1 VAKLFEP
8 SEING
13 MKLSNRFVRSATWE
27 GMAAGDGGCTPG
39 LIDLM
44 ANLAKGGVG
53 LIISSH
59 AYVQKEGQAGPG
71 QLGIYKDELIPGLR
85 DMTAA
90 VHDNGAKI
98 VIQLAHGGFFAQP
111 KLTGQT
117 PMAPSNVEGM
127 AKSPRKEMTKADIQR
142 VVTAFAAG
150 ADRARTAGFDG
161 VQIHSAHGYLL
172 NEFLSPLFNHRN
184 DEYGGNIKNRAR
196 ALIEVAQ
203 AIREAVGKD
212 YPILV
217 KLNSKDG
224 LENGLN
230 LEEAVQIGDMLAKLA
245 IDAIE
250 ISGGLPLSA
259 KLRPSRLGI
268 NSAEKEAY
276 FQDAARAFKK
286 EIDVPII
293 LVGGNRSFQ
302 VAKRLVEERVADYI
316 SMSRPFI
323 REPDLINR
331 WKSGDLSKSTCVS
344 DNMCF
349 GAAQKGDGIY
359 CVTEEMQKKKVS

>member
-1 VAKLFEP
+1 
-8 SEING
+8 
-13 MKLSNRFVRSATWE
+13 M
-27 GMAAGDGGCTPG
+27 
-39 LIDLM
+39 
-44 ANLAKGGVG
+44 
-53 LIISSH
+53 
-59 AYVQKEGQAGPG
+59 
-71 QLGIYKDELIPGLR
+71 
-85 DMTAA
+85 
-90 VHDNGAKI
+90 
-98 VIQLAHGGFFAQP
+98 QLAHAGFFAHP
-111 KLTGQT
+111 KLTGRT

-161 VQIHSAHGYLL
+161 VQIHSAHGYLF
-172 NEFLSPLFNHRN
+172 NQFLSPLFNHRN
-184 DEYGGNIKNRAR
+184 DEYGGDIKNRAR
-196 ALIEVAQ
+196 ALMEGVQ

-212 YPILV
+212 YPVLV
-217 KLNSKDG
+217 KLNSTDG

-230 LEEAVQIGDMLAKLA
+230 LEESVQIGDMLAKSA

-259 KLRPSRLGI
+259 KLMPSRFGI

-302 VAKRLVEERVADYI
+302 VAEHLVEEEVADYI

-331 WKSGDLSKSTCVS
+331 WKSGDLSKATCVS

-359 CVTEEMQKKKVS
+359 CVTEEREKKKES